1 MDLLIQELEWGLRN
15 NMEENKNLKEFS
27 YFDSENKEHT
37 ILISKDDFK
46 QVNLDK
52 TIHDV
57 KFKSKPTTFF
67 KDALKR
73 FYKNKSSVA
82 GGVILGLLVVL
93 AFILPSV
100 LPSDIDVTHLSE
112 TFLEPKL
119 FDVNSAHFWDGTRYY
134 DSKIA
139 YDTVNE
145 TPAGFR
151 KNAVS
156 ELVTWNEKTNS
167 AGEYAVG
174 GDVRFC
180 NNVVSGDVSTQTK
193 YFSSYTFDLNL
204 ANETYNINFLLNDE
218 NTYDNDGYV
227 NAEYALN
234 LVYDSS
240 TSPKYIP
247 ILAKNKIYGE
257 YTFNLNELVASYD
270 SSLSE
275 LNDCKFQFNLYVSN
289 EFKTQILIKNFITT
303 SSNPDSIFN
312 QIGFSDANKQLLLT
326 KESQNATTGEK
337 YPNVGFWTSTGNKF
351 LYNADIV
358 YCNFRYDTY
367 EATYGVRDNV
377 NLSRTEVT
385 AYIRNGWMEFN
396 FSASAEEAPSTFKIL
411 DKEKCPIMKVNSVS
425 VQSGAG
431 GAQITLNCEV
441 IYYKYLGY
449 DVMPRFAFGTD
460 SLGKDLLHLVFN
472 GLRISLLLGIIT
484 SVINLFIGIIWG
496 SISGYFG
503 GRVDL
508 IMERFTDILGRVPW
522 IVIMTLCILYLDQ
535 TFTTFAI
542 ALCLTGWMGT
552 AATTRAQ
559 FYRFKGR
566 EYVLASRTLGA
577 SDRRL
582 IFTHILPNSLGTLVT
597 SSVFMIPSVIF
608 TESSLAYL
616 GLGLVGMDSFGVIL
630 SSNQQ
635 YLTGNYS
642 FLILIPSVIMA
653 LLMISFNLFGNGLR
667 DAFNPSLKGSD

>member
-57 KFKSKPTTFF
+57 KFKNKPTTFF

-100 LPSDIDVTHLSE
+100 LPSDITVTHLSE

-119 FDVNSAHFWDGTRYY
+119 FDVNSAHIWDGTRYY
-134 DSKIA
+134 DSKVA
-139 YDTVNE
+139 YDTVNQ
-145 TPAGFR
+145 TPAGFQ

-156 ELVTWNEKTNS
+156 ELKTWVEKTNS

-180 NNVVSGDVSTQTK
+180 SNQVSGDVLTQTK
-193 YFSSYTFDLNL
+193 YFSSYTFNLDL
-204 ANETYNINFLLNDE
+204 ANETYNISFNLSDE
-218 NTYDNDGYV
+218 NTFDVDGYV
-227 NAEYALN
+227 NAEYSLN

-240 TSPKYIP
+240 TSPKYIS
-247 ILAKNKIYGE
+247 ILGKNKTYGE
-257 YTFNLNELVASYD
+257 YNFNLNELISTYD
-270 SSLSE
+270 SSLTA
-275 LNDCKFQFNLYVSN
+275 LNDCKFQFSLYVSN
-289 EFKTQILIKNFITT
+289 ENKTQILIRNFITT
-303 SSNPDSIFN
+303 SSNPDSVFN
-312 QIGFSDANKQLLLT
+312 QIGFTDANKQLLLT
-326 KESQNATTGEK
+326 KETQNPETGEK
-337 YPNVGFWTSTGNKF
+337 TPTVGFWSSTGNKF
-351 LYNADIV
+351 LYNASIT

-367 EATYGVRDNV
+367 EATYGLRDNV
-377 NLSRTEVT
+377 VLSRTEVT
-385 AYIRNGWMEFN
+385 AYIRNGWMSFD
-396 FSASAEEAPSTFKIL
+396 FSASTDVAPSTFKIL
-411 DKEKCPIMKVNSVS
+411 NEEKCPITKVNSVTI
-425 VQSGAG
+425 QTGAG
-431 GAQITLNCEV
+431 GTQISLNCEV
-441 IYYKYLGY
+441 IFYKYLGY
-449 DVMPRFAFGTD
+449 DSMPRFVFGTD

-484 SVINLFIGIIWG
+484 SVINLVIGVIWG

-503 GRVDL
+503 GWVDL
-508 IMERFTDILGRVPW
+508 SMERFTDILGRVPW
-522 IVIMTLCILYLDQ
+522 IVVMTLCILYLGQ
-535 TFTTFAI
+535 NFTTFAI

-577 SDRRL
+577 SDWRL

-635 YLTGNYS
+635 YLTSYS

>member
-57 KFKSKPTTFF
+57 KFKNKPTTFF

-100 LPSDIDVTHLSE
+100 LPSDINVTHLSE

-119 FDVNSAHFWDGTRYY
+119 FNVNSAHIWDGTRYY
-134 DSKIA
+134 DSKVA
-139 YDTVNE
+139 YDTVNN

-180 NNVVSGDVSTQTK
+180 SNPVSGDVSNQTK
-193 YFSSYTFDLNL
+193 YFSSYTFDLNQL
-204 ANETYNINFLLNDE
+204 IKNYDE
-218 NTYDNDGYV
+218 NID
-227 NAEYALN
+227 
-234 LVYDSS
+234 
-240 TSPKYIP
+240 
-247 ILAKNKIYGE
+247 
-257 YTFNLNELVASYD
+257 ELS
-270 SSLSE
+270 
-275 LNDCKFQFNLYVSN
+275 DCKFQFSLFVSTEN
-289 EFKTQILIKNFITT
+289 KTQILITNFITT
-303 SSNPDSIFN
+303 SSNPDSVFN

-326 KESQNATTGEK
+326 KESQDPITGEK
-337 YPNVGFWTSTGNKF
+337 TPNVGFWSSTGNKF
-351 LYNADIV
+351 LYNADIT

-367 EATYGVRDNV
+367 EATYGLRDNV
-377 NLSRTEVT
+377 TLSRTEVT
-385 AYIRNGWMEFN
+385 TYIRNGWMQFD
-396 FSASAEEAPSTFKIL
+396 FSASIEDAPSTFKVL
-411 DKEKCPIMKVNSVS
+411 NEEKCPITKVNSVS
-425 VQSGAG
+425 IQTGAG
-431 GAQITLNCEV
+431 GTQISLNCEV
-441 IYYKYLGY
+441 VYYKYLGY
-449 DVMPRFAFGTD
+449 DAMPRFVFGTD

-484 SVINLFIGIIWG
+484 SVINLIIGVIWG

-503 GRVDL
+503 GWVDL
-508 IMERFTDILGRVPW
+508 SMERFTDILGRVPW
-522 IVIMTLCILYLDQ
+522 IVVMTLCILYLGQ
-535 TFTTFAI
+535 NFTTFAI

-577 SDRRL
+577 SDWRL

-635 YLTGNYS
+635 YLTSYS

>member
-57 KFKSKPTTFF
+57 KFKNKPTTFF

-100 LPSDIDVTHLSE
+100 LPSDINVTHLSE

-119 FDVNSAHFWDGTRYY
+119 FNINSAHIWDGTRYY
-134 DSKIA
+134 DSKVA
-139 YDTVNE
+139 YDTVNN

-180 NNVVSGDVSTQTK
+180 SNPVSGDVSSQTK
-193 YFSSYTFDLNL
+193 YFSSYTFDLDL
-204 ANETYNINFLLNDE
+204 TNETYNINFKISDE
-218 NTYDNDGYV
+218 NTFAVDGYV
-227 NAEYALN
+227 NSSYSLQ

-247 ILAKNKIYGE
+247 ILEKNSNYQE
-257 YTFNLNELVASYD
+257 YTFDLNELIKNYD
-270 SSLSE
+270 ENIDELS
-275 LNDCKFQFNLYVSN
+275 DCKFQFSLFVSTEN
-289 EFKTQILIKNFITT
+289 KTQILITNFITT
-303 SSNPDSIFN
+303 SSNPDSVFN
-312 QIGFSDANKQLLLT
+312 QIGFNDANKQLLLT
-326 KESQNATTGEK
+326 KENQDPITGEK
-337 YPNVGFWTSTGNKF
+337 TPNVGFWSSTGNKF
-351 LYNADIV
+351 LYNADIT

-367 EATYGVRDNV
+367 EATYGLRDNV
-377 NLSRTEVT
+377 TLSRTEVT
-385 AYIRNGWMEFN
+385 TYIRNGWMQFD
-396 FSASAEEAPSTFKIL
+396 FSASTEDAPSTFKVL
-411 DKEKCPIMKVNSVS
+411 NEEKCPITKVNSVS
-425 VQSGAG
+425 IQTGAG
-431 GAQITLNCEV
+431 GTQISLNCEV
-441 IYYKYLGY
+441 VYYKYLGY
-449 DVMPRFAFGTD
+449 DAMPRFVFGTD

-484 SVINLFIGIIWG
+484 SVINLIIGVIWG

-503 GRVDL
+503 GWVDL
-508 IMERFTDILGRVPW
+508 SMERFTDILGRVPW
-522 IVIMTLCILYLDQ
+522 IVVMTLCILYLGQ
-535 TFTTFAI
+535 NFTTFAI

-577 SDRRL
+577 SDWRL

-635 YLTGNYS
+635 YLTSYS